1 MKLVKISE
9 NDKMALYI
17 DVESIVKTGEVFEYL
32 ELIDYKHL
40 ESVHPNNKAL
50 SSLLHSVINC
60 DTNEQSTLEARDFSG
75 HMGTGE
81 ILNEG
86 YLKENIRVIP
96 PESLSYQTLQYLRN
110 IRVI

>member
-9 NDKMALYI
+9 NDKMTLYL
-17 DVESIVKTGEVFEYL
+17 DVESIVKSGEVFEYV
-32 ELIDYKHL
+32 ELIDYRFL
-40 ESVHPNNKAL
+40 ESVHPDNKTL

-60 DTNEQSTLEARDFSG
+60 ETNEQSILGIRDFSG

-86 YLKENIRVIP
+86 YLKDNIRVIP
-96 PESLSYQTLQYLRN
+96 PESLSYKTLQFLKDFKEH
-110 IRVI
+110 

>member
-1 MKLVKISE
+1 MNLVKISE
-9 NDKMALYI
+9 NDKMTLYI

-32 ELIDYKHL
+32 ELIDYKYL

-50 SSLLHSVINC
+50 SSLINSVINC
-60 DTNEQSTLEARDFSG
+60 ETNEQSTLEARDFSG
-75 HMGTGE
+75 HMGAGE

-96 PESLSYQTLQYLRN
+96 SESLSYKTLQFLKEFKEH
-110 IRVI
+110 